1 MRDRKNAPDFP
12 RNRPGVLVASEVHV
26 QQQAEEKPK
35 SSFSGRGK
43 RIHFIHLCTHP
54 IYYLFSPEIK
64 RQHTVPLVPPKQGS
78 APPLGHLGPAGS
90 SERRL
95 HEGSKACFRMKGSL
109 IGASRDTPRMKGWM
123 GRNTSAGRRLA
134 AYATDRTHRGTGYAV
149 RDLPKPYTLFPS
161 DRRGNKN
168 PGFSGGGL
176 YYEIGVRE
184 RNLNE

>member
-43 RIHFIHLCTHP
+43 SKQAA
-54 IYYLFSPEIK
+54 YLPKQSKSYLLSPDIK

-109 IGASRDTPRMKGWM
+109 IGASRDTSDERLDGEEYV
-123 GRNTSAGRRLA
+123 GRKASSRIRYGPIFRRHA
-134 AYATDRTHRGTGYAV
+134 APARPH
-149 RDLPKPYTLFPS
+149 PS
-161 DRRGNKN
+161 HNR
-168 PGFSGGGL
+168 L
-176 YYEIGVRE
+176 H
-184 RNLNE
+184 

>member
-43 RIHFIHLCTHP
+43 SIPFLIPP
-54 IYYLFSPEIK
+54 IPPTSYLFSPEIK
-64 RQHTVPLVPPKQGS
+64 RQHTVPLVEAKQKRVG
-78 APPLGHLGPAGS
+78 PLGHLGPAGS

-109 IGASRDTPRMKGWM
+109 IGASRDTSDERLDGEEYV
-123 GRNTSAGRRLA
+123 GRKASSRIRYGPNTSRHWLCRPG
-134 AYATDRTHRGTGYAV
+134 
-149 RDLPKPYTLFPS
+149 LP
-161 DRRGNKN
+161 
-168 PGFSGGGL
+168 
-176 YYEIGVRE
+176 
-184 RNLNE
+184 

>member
-43 RIHFIHLCTHP
+43 TEQFAYLPEHP
-54 IYYLFSPEIK
+54 TSCLFSPEIK
-64 RQHTVPLVPPKQGS
+64 RQHTVPSPAPKQGGP
-78 APPLGHLGPAGS
+78 APLGHLGPAGS

-109 IGASRDTPRMKGWM
+109 IEASRDTSDERLDGEEYV
-123 GRNTSAGRRLA
+123 GRKASSRIRYGPIFRRHA
-134 AYATDRTHRGTGYAV
+134 APARPH
-149 RDLPKPYTLFPS
+149 PS
-161 DRRGNKN
+161 HNI
-168 PGFSGGGL
+168 L
-176 YYEIGVRE
+176 H
-184 RNLNE
+184 

>member
-43 RIHFIHLCTHP
+43 SWKFAYLQCQSKS
-54 IYYLFSPEIK
+54 YLFSPEIK
-64 RQHTVPLVPPKQGS
+64 SQHTVPPTAPKQEMT
-78 APPLGHLGPAGS
+78 APLGHLGPAGS

-109 IGASRDTPRMKGWM
+109 IGASRDTSDERLDGEEYV
-123 GRNTSAGRRLA
+123 GRKASSRIRYGPIFRRHA
-134 AYATDRTHRGTGYAV
+134 APV
-149 RDLPKPYTLFPS
+149 KDLHGHTISNPS
-161 DRRGNKN
+161 D
-168 PGFSGGGL
+168 
-176 YYEIGVRE
+176 
-184 RNLNE
+184 